1 MKSEAFKTWKELFFK
16 KIIQNGEYNVFAACL
31 ILQEKIINKNCLWP
45 PSTKVLGWLQHHRSP
60 NRRENG
66 KEGAHQRWQL
76 LPYQWIKVHY
86 LLQMSWRHT
95 ITEPWLEPRT
105 PLRTLQKASTSLGHF
120 SFFRHFIFFLLL
132 PACALW
138 ADEFSNP
145 QNKGFLSSLTF

>member
-1 MKSEAFKTWKELFFK
+1 M
-16 KIIQNGEYNVFAACL
+16 
-31 ILQEKIINKNCLWP
+31 NKNCLWP

-66 KEGAHQRWQL
+66 KDGARQRWQL
-76 LPYQWIKVHY
+76 LPYQWIKVQY
-86 LLQMSWRHT
+86 LLQISWEHT

-105 PLRTLQKASTSLGHF
+105 PPRTLQKASTSLGHF

-132 PACALW
+132 PAWALW

-145 QNKGFLSSLTF
+145 QNEGFSKFSDILKFWGFAFVHTLLCFLKRLLAWAILPYFSLWIIC